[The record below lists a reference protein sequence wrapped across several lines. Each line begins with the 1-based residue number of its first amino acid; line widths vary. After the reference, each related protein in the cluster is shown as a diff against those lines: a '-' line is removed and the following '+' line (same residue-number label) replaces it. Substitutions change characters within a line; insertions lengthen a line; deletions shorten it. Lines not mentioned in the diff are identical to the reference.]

1 VVNENTKGVVVGFSS
16 PDTKMPSI
24 NHLLSKNFVLKALLL
39 LLGGLYFFAGA
50 LPKHGDYW
58 TWINIS
64 AAFAL
69 DPLHFMAGTGAVY
82 PPTSYAL
89 GGVWLWLG
97 SHLFHYHLT
106 VIYNTIHTQT
116 DFPINSYVWAGPGI
130 FPFWGMMPILTALFL
145 FVGIAYRELRNKWL
159 ALICFGPI
167 TFVSVFIMGQMD
179 VVCVLFIFASMIL
192 LQRAWKAEKCLPLL
206 LLSYLA
212 LGVSMQFKTYGG
224 LLLPIYA
231 LYTLALARTRKLDIP
246 KSLLTF
252 LTLGSCLATLLVT
265 TFIVWLPYP
274 GWFNAIIV
282 HGESSN
288 LINFPSP
295 LFLVPIW
302 VLGYV
307 SPLLNQV
314 PIWEPGFWLLGYVLV
329 VCYVAVHLPI
339 WALGYV
345 FIVCY
350 VAARVFRNP
359 LTSLRDDR
367 YFVFDNFAIVAW
379 FFIAVFTNPQW
390 WMFLLPPALLVLDSF
405 RKKNGLVVCI
415 LILITFLF
423 YPMLQYW
430 DVYPMQWN
438 WGIGVYAFIA
448 LAALLLFWVLELKR
462 ELGDMELPSTSAR

>member
-1 VVNENTKGVVVGFSS
+1 
-16 PDTKMPSI
+16 MPRI
-24 NHLLSKNFVLKALLL
+24 NHLPNKNFVLKALLL
-39 LLGGLYFFAGA
+39 LLGGLYFFGGA

-58 TWINIS
+58 VWINAS
-64 AAFAL
+64 AAFVL
-69 DPLHFMAGTGAVY
+69 DPLHFMAGY
-82 PPTSYAL
+82 PGVAYGPTSYAL

-106 VIYNTIHTQT
+106 VIYSTILTQT
-116 DFPINSYVWAGPGI
+116 DFPINSYIWAGPGI
-130 FPFWGMMPILTALFL
+130 FPFWGMIPILAALFL

-179 VVCVLFIFASMIL
+179 AVCVLFIFASMIL
-192 LQRAWKAEKCLPLL
+192 LQRALKAEKHVPLL

-224 LLLPIYA
+224 LLLPVYA
-231 LYTLALARTRKLDIP
+231 IYTLALARTRKADTP

-252 LTLGSCLATLLVT
+252 LTLGSCLAAFLVT

-274 GWFNAIIV
+274 GWFNAIIL

-288 LINFPSP
+288 LINLPSP
-295 LFLVPIW
+295 GLSQVLPLVLGYVSSLLSQVPIWELGYW

-307 SPLLNQV
+307 F
-314 PIWEPGFWLLGYVLV
+314 I

-339 WALGYV
+339 WVLGYV

-350 VAARVFRNP
+350 VAVRVFRSP

-379 FFIAVFTNPQW
+379 FFIAVSTNPQW

-405 RKKNGLVVCI
+405 QSKNGLVLCI

-423 YPMLQYW
+423 YPMWWSW
-430 DVYPMQWN
+430 DIYPMQWN
-438 WGIGVYAFIA
+438 WDIGVYAFIA
-448 LAALLLFWVLELKR
+448 LAALLLFWVLELRR
-462 ELGDMELPSTSAR
+462 ELGDMELPLTSARQIRKKLTQL